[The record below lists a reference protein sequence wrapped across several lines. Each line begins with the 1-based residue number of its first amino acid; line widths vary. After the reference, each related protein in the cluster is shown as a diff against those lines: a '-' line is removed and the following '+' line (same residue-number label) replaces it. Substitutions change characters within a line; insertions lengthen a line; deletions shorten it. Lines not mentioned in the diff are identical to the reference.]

1 MSDKDFG
8 ELTDEEQEPSAITF
22 SSKKPTVAEIVSILE
37 SDKELN
43 ESISFDTFQQR
54 RMVSGFLPWD
64 GTGDVRAWTPQDDVH
79 CYAHI
84 QGYRPRA
91 SRQDV
96 ADALTIYER
105 AHQRDPLKE
114 LLLSP
119 TMMGGLPPWDGV
131 PRVETMLIDLLGA
144 EDTPYVRSAWATFMC
159 SAFMRAIRPG
169 SKADL
174 MAILYGPQGCGKSTF
189 CKRLAIKEE
198 WYLSGPR
205 DLSDTANMARE
216 LSGKLIAE
224 QEELAGFTKRDIET
238 LKAAISRTH
247 DTYVEKY
254 EKTATERPRRS
265 VFIGTTNNRQVL
277 RDATGNRRYLIFEC
291 GVNPPVV
298 SIFNEESERYVLQA
312 WAELSRRYLDQGC
325 KPFRTYL
332 DPAAERDAEKIRHT
346 FMEVDTLADAIISW
360 VSEYAG
366 NRICTPQVV
375 VEALDMNRE
384 VAAKDR
390 QLTRRVV
397 DTLDHRCDGWKR
409 SERKQRIAGYGIVTC
424 WERTVG

>member
-1 MSDKDFG
+1 MSERDMG
-8 ELTDEEQEPSAITF
+8 ELTDEEQEPSAIAF
-22 SSKKPTVAEIVSILE
+22 SNRKPTVSAIVSILE
-37 SDKELN
+37 TDAELSS
-43 ESISFDTFQQR
+43 SISFDTFQQR
-54 RMVSGFLPWD
+54 RMVTGFLPWD
-64 GTGDVRAWTPQDDVH
+64 GTGDVRPWTPQDDVH
-79 CYAHI
+79 VFCYL
-84 QGYRPRA
+84 QGFRPRA

-119 TMMGGLPPWDGV
+119 NGEGGLPSWDGT

-144 EDTPYVRSAWATFMC
+144 EDIPYVRNAWSTFMC
-159 SAFMRAIRPG
+159 SAFMRAVRPG
-169 SKADL
+169 CKADL
-174 MAILYGPQGCGKSTF
+174 MAILYGHQGIGKSTF
-189 CKRLAIKEE
+189 CKLLAIRPE

-224 QEELAGFTKRDIET
+224 QEELAAFGKRDIET

-254 EKTATERPRRS
+254 EKTPTERPRRS

-291 GVNPPVV
+291 GVHPPRV
-298 SIFNEESERYVLQA
+298 SIFTEEGERYVLQA
-312 WAELSRRYLDQGC
+312 WAELSWRYLKQGR

-332 DPAAERDAEKIRHT
+332 DPAAEHDAEEVRHM
-346 FMEVDTLADAIISW
+346 FMEVDALADTIISW
-360 VSEYAG
+360 VADYTGS
-366 NRICTPQVV
+366 RVCTPQIV
-375 VEALDMNRE
+375 VEALGMNRE

-390 QLTRRVV
+390 QLSRRVV

-409 SERKQRIAGYGIVTC
+409 SERKQRMTGYGVVTC
-424 WERTVG
+424 WERC